1 MAGTPPDSQADTVVP
16 SAPPVFASLTDVGQV
31 RGHNEDYVSQYV
43 PADPQVRRVLG
54 SLFVVCDGVGG
65 GAAGE
70 VASEHAVKTILA
82 DYYAPTNQALPQAR
96 LIAAIQRANQE
107 IFQENER
114 RNDERKM
121 ATTVVAALLIDHH
134 VLVAHAGDSRAYLI
148 RDGRAIQ
155 ITKDHS
161 WVAQMVDAGELTSA
175 EAESH
180 PWRNRITRSLGMS
193 ETVEVDTQVLE
204 LQPNDALLL
213 CSDGLSR
220 YATDADI
227 AAAVSQLPVNQAAKA
242 LVDLANRNGGK
253 DNISVTIV
261 TPEREAAPAHP
272 AASAGASAPAAASA
286 AASAPAAASAAAS
299 APGVASAQGAPVP
312 PVAPVSPAALGA
324 TLSAGAPPPA
334 TAAKVAA
341 PTAAQMP
348 APLQAAAQSQ
358 PRHGLLI
365 ALIGAVI
372 ALVLIAAAAFLLRD
386 RIAALLAGPATATAT
401 LVPATV
407 APPPATATL
416 PLPTATQAAGVVA
429 SPSPTGAPAETA
441 APTGTGATSPA
452 VLETG
457 SASPEATGAT
467 ASPTETASAT
477 QAAGELAT
485 EPATAA
491 ATVQPTGSPEPEA
504 TATGTASATA
514 AAIEPSATV
523 QPALGRVIGVFGA
536 RLRVQPSTAPGVG
549 ISASLVNG
557 QEFEV
562 YGWTEQVKEAPGGCT
577 SGIWLSARL
586 PNSGPTGWMCGD
598 QTLVELQ
605 DKQGNYQPVSKEF
618 MLGSGLPQVS
628 P

>member
-272 AASAGASAPAAASA
+272 AASAGASAP
-286 AASAPAAASAAAS
+286 
-299 APGVASAQGAPVP
+299 GVASAQGAPVP
-312 PVAPVSPAALGA
+312 PVAPVSPAAPGA

-457 SASPEATGAT
+457 SVSPEATGAT

-491 ATVQPTGSPEPEA
+491 ATAQPTGSPEPEA

-562 YGWTEQVKEAPGGCT
+562 YGWTEQVKEEAPGCT

-586 PNSGPTGWMCGD
+586 PSNGPTGWMCGD